1 MKAVV
6 NRHSERDSGRAAA
19 RGVGF
24 VVLAGILVFLS
35 ACAQESNVIGL
46 QRPVYTDDE
55 SVITLHFFPVQS
67 EAERYYRAID
77 AEEYFL
83 FTSPWGDAEEFF
95 ENIDAETTDDGG
107 KILHF
112 SGGPDDSA
120 VDQVLEFI
128 DGNDLTTI
136 LSVHN

>member
-1 MKAVV
+1 MKAELKR
-6 NRHSERDSGRAAA
+6 NNGRAGA
-19 RGVGF
+19 GVVGI
-24 VVLAGILVFLS
+24 VALAGIFVFLS
-35 ACAQESNVIGL
+35 ACAQESDVIGL
-46 QRPVYTDDE
+46 QRPVYTDE
-55 SVITLHFFPVQS
+55 KSVITLHFFPVQS

-95 ENIDAETTDDGG
+95 ENIEAETTDDGG
-107 KILHF
+107 KVLRF

>member
-1 MKAVV
+1 MKVEAKRNCGRTGARVTGVTILTVV
-6 NRHSERDSGRAAA
+6 
-19 RGVGF
+19 
-24 VVLAGILVFLS
+24 LVFLA
-35 ACAQESNVIGL
+35 ACAQESDVIGL

-107 KILHF
+107 KILRF
-112 SGGPDDSA
+112 TGGPDDSA

>member
-1 MKAVV
+1 MKVEAKR
-6 NRHSERDSGRAAA
+6 NGGRIGA
-19 RGVGF
+19 RVTGVAILTI
-24 VVLAGILVFLS
+24 VLVFLA

-83 FTSPWGDAEEFF
+83 FTAPWGDAEQFF
-95 ENIDAETTDDGG
+95 EDIEGETAADGG
-107 KILHF
+107 KTLHF
-112 SGGPDDSA
+112 TGGPDDSA